1 MHIYV
6 VNLTAAVFLLRND
19 NGFGVDMKLGTD
31 LFGVIWLTQ
40 KCWLR
45 AESTHS
51 PTWLRA
57 AEDSRNK
64 HQHPR
69 WQTARSDSCEALECS
84 WSCWGPNTYTVRIL
98 GGYFWWSL
106 ACISSWGTTV
116 CSSQGE
122 DFSLVSSTGI
132 KLLHAEKAPWCE
144 PKCSNWGQA
153 GDSLQKYHSNL
164 NKNAD
169 LAYTGSLNEIQ
180 LLKSIV
186 LLGKVTGRKLNTV
199 LWGHIKRSH
208 FRHPR
213 N

>member
-1 MHIYV
+1 M
-6 VNLTAAVFLLRND
+6 LTQSREHTQPNVTQSSRGLQKQTPTSTLANSAERQLWSSGVQLELLR
-19 NGFGVDMKLGTD
+19 
-31 LFGVIWLTQ
+31 TQ
-40 KCWLR
+40 RLHC
-45 AESTHS
+45 
-51 PTWLRA
+51 
-57 AEDSRNK
+57 
-64 HQHPR
+64 
-69 WQTARSDSCEALECS
+69 
-84 WSCWGPNTYTVRIL
+84 TYFR
-98 GGYFWWSL
+98 GYFWWSL

-132 KLLHAEKAPWCE
+132 KLLHAEKAPWRE
-144 PKCSNWGQA
+144 PKCGNWGQA

-199 LWGHIKRSH
+199 LWGHIKCSH